1 MTCPRC
7 GAQIAD
13 GVRFCTTCDYEVLSP
28 PTAPGGSAPML
39 ETTTSDTAATSP
51 TAPDEVFQMVKWELI
66 KDYDVEVELGRGGM
80 AIVYRAKEIDL
91 GRTVALKVL
100 PPEMSIGASM
110 ADRFKREAR
119 MAASLDHPNIIPV
132 YRVGNAGRLLFI
144 AMKYIEGRP
153 LDSVI
158 AEQGAFPV
166 PVALHVLRGA
176 AHALAYAHEHGIVH
190 RDIKGANI
198 LIQKDGRP
206 VVSDFGVARALED
219 KSMTATGAVI
229 GTPYFMSPEQCAGK
243 QVGPQTDQYSLGV
256 VAFQLLTGT
265 VPFDGD
271 SLPAIMQHHWFTPV
285 PDIKGVRDDVPKALL
300 DIIYRALA
308 KDPKQRYASTQ
319 ELSDALD
326 AVPLDEKDRQ
336 WGSAMLKELANGTPI
351 PKVRTGS
358 LPPLMDTMRLSQP
371 SLRRIEAP
379 ERRRRR
385 MLSLAATVGVAAI
398 LLSASGF
405 WLAARSRSEAATI
418 AARDSVAR
426 AALASQAPAVS
437 ANAGQGAMAQ
447 VDTGIGTLRI
457 RGLPRGARVV
467 IDGKTMPGSTMTLAA
482 GAHDYTIS
490 ASGYRSESGR
500 IQVTASE
507 VSTIEAALERAEP
520 VAAVAVAETPAAK
533 APAPMPSAPSGK
545 IRLRAD
551 PPDAEIFIDDR
562 AVGRGVLVDF
572 ALAPGN
578 RRLRISAS
586 GYATLDTTIVVRS
599 GETTSLGRRT
609 LQSETP

>member
-7 GAQIAD
+7 GVQIAD
-13 GVRFCTTCDYEVLSP
+13 GVRFCTACDFEVLEP
-28 PTAPGGSAPML
+28 PAATAGGTPML
-39 ETTTSDTAATSP
+39 ENTTVSEPSTATP
-51 TAPDEVFQMVKWELI
+51 PDELFQMVKWELI

-144 AMKYIEGRP
+144 AMKYVEGRP

-158 AEQGAFPV
+158 ADQGAFPI

-243 QVGPQTDQYSLGV
+243 QVGAQTDQYSLGV
-256 VAFQLLTGT
+256 VAFQLLTGN

-285 PDIKGVRDDVPKALL
+285 PEISSVRDDVPKALR
-300 DIIYRALA
+300 DIIYRTLA

-319 ELSDALD
+319 ELADALD
-326 AVPLDEKDRQ
+326 AVPLDDKDRQ
-336 WGSAMLKELANGTPI
+336 WGSAMMKELANGTPI
-351 PKVRTGS
+351 PKVRTGA
-358 LPPLMDTMRLSQP
+358 LPPLMDTMRLSAP

-379 ERRRRR
+379 ERRRRS
-385 MLSLAATVGVAAI
+385 MLHGAAALVLAAVALSAGGLWWATRSPNGQRTDAADSAASTVGGGVVAAP
-398 LLSASGF
+398 A
-405 WLAARSRSEAATI
+405 
-418 AARDSVAR
+418 
-426 AALASQAPAVS
+426 AALP
-437 ANAGQGAMAQ
+437 
-447 VDTGIGTLRI
+447 DTGVGTVRI
-457 RGLPRGARVV
+457 RGLPTGARITV
-467 IDGKTMPGSTMTLAA
+467 DGKVIVGGRVSLPA
-482 GAHDYTIS
+482 GDHDYTIS
-490 ASGYRSESGR
+490 GAGYRTETGR
-500 IQVTASE
+500 VHVLANQIT
-507 VSTIEAALERAEP
+507 TIEGALERAASGS
-520 VAAVAVAETPAAK
+520 VASAAPAATTPV
-533 APAPMPSAPSGK
+533 PATTTPQPAVKTVERGK

-562 AVGRGVLVDF
+562 AVGKGVLVDYELP
-572 ALAPGN
+572 AGN

-586 GYATLDTTIVVRS
+586 GFAPLETLIVVRA

-609 LQSETP
+609 LQSATP